1 MSLEIFTSINE
12 QQTIKLGEKFASTLV
27 NGDIVSFYGELGFG
41 KTKFIQGIC
50 KKLKVKE
57 IVSSPTYTLINEYNG
72 LNNHKDKVLI
82 SHIDLYRINNQNE
95 LSEIGFEDIINDLQS
110 IKLIEWAE
118 KSSNLLEFSNYIIEF
133 QIAEDK
139 ETRNIKIIKL

>member
-1 MSLEIFTSINE
+1 M
-12 QQTIKLGEKFASTLV
+12 
-27 NGDIVSFYGELGFG
+27 
-41 KTKFIQGIC
+41 
-50 KKLKVKE
+50 
-57 IVSSPTYTLINEYNG
+57 
-72 LNNHKDKVLI
+72 LI